1 MIEQILNMLK
11 LTDHFDQSENIEIA
25 KGKYMLYKNLKDLYK
40 QEKRKQIS
48 KNL

>member
-11 LTDHFDQSENIEIA
+11 LSDHFNQSKNIEIA

-48 KNL
+48 KKL